1 MRSRILSTFVLLLS
15 LGIGASA
22 QTPTSDQLNQLKN
35 LTPEEQQQLMQ
46 GLGGGKTDSSGTRVD
61 KKLSTPQTVQ
71 PKIDENGEYE
81 QGRRDKTRDGRSLR
95 LQDEDPELR
104 ADDTVLIDLTPVDSV
119 LRQNLPDDSNGASN
133 SNNGGYGAN
142 NRNNDSSTANPTIN
156 GLASNGAGNDN
167 AFGNGANRSGRL
179 DDFGRVQSNYDLS
192 KLLASPKSDEEQERA
207 DRMRELVLK
216 GNPYR
221 LNRFGVL
228 EVPGLPSIP
237 LAGLTADEATRR
249 LSADPD
255 LRNFVVKLTLL
266 RLQAF
271 DEDAVKPFGYDL
283 FEGVP
288 STFAPVSDIQVPID
302 YIVGPGDTLN
312 IQLYGNELQSYEL
325 TVGRDGRVNF
335 PKLGPI
341 MVSGMSFDQASGA
354 IKQRVDQQLIGS
366 RVSVTMGDLRS
377 IRVFVLGEARK
388 PGSYTVSGLSTMTN
402 ALFVSGG
409 VKKIGSLRNIE
420 LKRNGKLIG
429 VLDLYSLLLHG
440 DTSADQQLL
449 PGDVIFIPPIGS
461 TVAVYGAVRRPAIY
475 ELKNEKSVEQVI
487 DVAGGLQPDA
497 DGKTVQ
503 LERIQPSNLRRMLD
517 VDLTSDQ
524 GRSALVANGDKVRVP
539 AIRPTLE
546 NSVELT
552 GYVFRPGKFEFH
564 SGMRLSDI
572 LPSFDELRPDADRHY
587 IMIRR
592 EVPPEQ
598 KIQVVSADLDG
609 ALLKRGSD
617 ADPKLQSRDKIFVFN
632 LGASRERVVEPV
644 LRDLELQRTPDKPAQ
659 IVSINGQVKAPGR
672 YPLEPS
678 MHVSDLIR
686 AGGSLDD
693 SAYGGDAELTRYE
706 IVNGSA
712 RQTALI
718 PISLG
723 AIRRGEA
730 GADVQLMPY
739 DTLVIKITPQWEE
752 PGTIIVQGEVRFPG
766 TYPIHRGEKLS
777 SVLARAGGF
786 SDLAFVEGAVF
797 IRDELKKRE
806 KDQLELLTDR
816 LQRDLAA
823 LSLEAISLSAA
834 TSNAAGAQTSA
845 QGLAIGQ
852 QLLVQLRQTKPVG
865 RLVID
870 LNKVVT
876 GKFGDMIVR
885 NGDKLLIPKQNDEIT
900 ILGEVQSPTSH
911 VYKAGLTRDDYIA
924 KSGGTTQEADRKRIY
939 IVHANGD
946 VVSGQRSGWF
956 RRSQSVEMRPGD
968 TIIVPLDTERVRAL
982 PLWQAVTTII
992 YNLAVAVLAIR
1003 SVGNL

>member
-1 MRSRILSTFVLLLS
+1 MRSRFLSVGLLFLS
-15 LGIGASA
+15 LGLGASA
-22 QTPTSDQLNQLKN
+22 QTPTPDQLKN
-35 LTPEEQQQLMQ
+35 LPPDQQQELMQ
-46 GLGGGKTDSSGTRVD
+46 GLMGTKTDSSGKKID
-61 KKLSTPQTVQ
+61 KKLQTPQTVI
-71 PKIDENGEYE
+71 PKSDEDSEYGQYRKE
-81 QGRRDKTRDGRSLR
+81 KTRDGRVLR
-95 LQDEDPELR
+95 MQDEDPELR
-104 ADDTVLIDLTPVDSV
+104 PDDTVLIDLTPVDSV
-119 LRQNLPDDSNGASN
+119 IRQTASENANDLDNGRS
-133 SNNGGYGAN
+133 SAN
-142 NRNNDSSTANPTIN
+142 NRNSAAAGSANNAANPMN
-156 GLASNGAGNDN
+156 GVPGSANN
-167 AFGNGANRSGRL
+167 AFGLGNGVNGREQL
-179 DDFGRVQSNYDLS
+179 DDFGRIKSQFDID
-192 KLLASPKSDEEQERA
+192 KLQEMPKTDEEKARSDQKRQ
-207 DRMRELVLK
+207 LILK

-228 EVPGLPSIP
+228 EIPGMPAIP
-237 LAGLTADEATRR
+237 LAGLTAEEATRR
-249 LSADPD
+249 VSADPD
-255 LRNFVVKLTLL
+255 LRDFVVKVTLL

-271 DEDAVKPFGYDL
+271 DEDALKPFGYDL

-288 STFAPVSDIQVPID
+288 STFAPVSDIQVPVD

-312 IQLYGNELQSYEL
+312 VQLYGNEPASYEL
-325 TVGRDGRVNF
+325 TVGRDGRINF

-341 MVSGMSFDQASGA
+341 MVSGMSFDAARSA
-354 IKQRVDQQLIGS
+354 IEQHVSEQLIGS
-366 RVSVTMGDLRS
+366 RVSVTMGELRS
-377 IRVFVLGEARK
+377 IRVFVLGEAQK

-420 LKRNGKLIG
+420 LKRNGKLVS

-449 PGDVIFIPPIGS
+449 PGDVIFIPPIGN

-475 ELKNEKSVEQVI
+475 ELKNEKTVEQVI
-487 DVAGGLQPDA
+487 EVAGGLVPDA
-497 DGKTVQ
+497 DGRLVQ
-503 LERIQPSNLRRMLD
+503 LERIQPSNLRRMID
-517 VDLTSDQ
+517 IDLSTNV
-524 GRSALVANGDKVRVP
+524 GRSALLANGDKLRVP

-552 GYVFRPGKFEFH
+552 GYVFRPGKFEYH
-564 SGMRLSDI
+564 PGLRLSDI
-572 LPSFDELRPDADRHY
+572 IQSFDELRPEADRHY
-587 IMIRR
+587 VMIRR
-592 EVPPEQ
+592 EVPPEERV
-598 KIQVVSADLDG
+598 QVISADLEG
-609 ALLKRGSD
+609 ALIKRGTD
-617 ADPKLQSRDKIFVFN
+617 VDPKLQPRDKIFVFN
-632 LGASRERVVEPV
+632 LAASRERVVEPV
-644 LRDLELQRTPDKPAQ
+644 LRDLELQATPDKPAQ
-659 IVSINGQVKAPGR
+659 IVTIDGQVKAPGR

-693 SAYGGDAELTRYE
+693 SAYSGEAELTRYE
-706 IVNGSA
+706 VINGNA

-718 PISLG
+718 PISLA
-723 AIRRGEA
+723 AIRRGDPA
-730 GADVQLMPY
+730 ADVKLMPY

-752 PGTIIVQGEVRFPG
+752 PGSIIVAGEVRFPG

-777 SVLARAGGF
+777 SILARAGGF
-786 SDLAFVEGAVF
+786 SDLAFVEGSVF
-797 IRDELKKRE
+797 IREELKKRE
-806 KDQLELLTDR
+806 KDQLVLLTDR

-834 TSNAAGAQTSA
+834 TSNAAGASTSA

-870 LNKVVT
+870 LNKVVK
-876 GKFGDMIVR
+876 GKGNDVIVR
-885 NGDKLLIPKQNDEIT
+885 NGDRLLIPKENQEIT

-911 VYKAGLTRDDYIA
+911 IYKAGLTRDDYIA
-924 KSGGTTQEADRKRIY
+924 KSGGTTQQADRKRIY

-946 VVSGQRSGWF
+946 VVSGERTGWF
-956 RRSQSVEMRPGD
+956 RRSQTAEIRPGD

-992 YNLAVAVLAIR
+992 YNLAVALLAVR